1 MDGPHSL
8 LLGREEGKREQDQK
22 TQEKNQTGGTESFHR
37 FVPLLPLLSD
47 LSSGKV
53 IKKGGDEFLK
63 ISESFNSHVFIG
75 IVLFTTMPEP
85 S

>member
-8 LLGREEGKREQDQK
+8 FLGREGRKREQDQK
-22 TQEKNQTGGTESFHR
+22 TQGKNQTGGTESFHR
-37 FVPLLPLLSD
+37 FVLLLPLLSD

-63 ISESFNSHVFIG
+63 IPESFDGHVFVG
-75 IVLFTTMPEP
+75 IVLLATMPEP